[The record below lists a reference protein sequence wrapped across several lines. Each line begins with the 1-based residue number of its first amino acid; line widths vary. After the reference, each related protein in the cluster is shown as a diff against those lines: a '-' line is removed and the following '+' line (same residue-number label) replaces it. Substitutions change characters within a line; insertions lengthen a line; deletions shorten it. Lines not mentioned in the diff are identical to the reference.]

1 MRPPRSSASRHARRR
16 HRATRV
22 LVLLLVASACS
33 GGGGASIGG
42 GIGGT
47 SAVQGP
53 ITGFGSIFV
62 GGIEFDTGGATVI
75 IDGGPGAVTDLKLGM
90 VATVRGEVERGTGR
104 GVASSIVSDALLQG
118 PIEVVDL
125 AALSLTV
132 LRQVVITDA
141 STVFDPLALASLA
154 PGDVVLVD
162 GFLDAQGRIRATR
175 VELRTTD
182 IELEVKGFIEDLDP
196 VNGTF
201 RINALLVGFADA
213 LIEHA
218 PDGLQN
224 GLFVEIDADDPPVD
238 GLLTATGVDVV
249 DPVLMADPGDGL
261 KVEGFVTRIVSD
273 TEFVVGAGQVVRFD
287 GRTRFENGGP
297 ADLTVD
303 TQVDVTGVADG
314 DGALRA
320 TEVEL
325 IVN

>member
-1 MRPPRSSASRHARRR
+1 MKPSRSSASRL
-16 HRATRV
+16 
-22 LVLLLVASACS
+22 LVLLVLLRVAIACS
-33 GGGGASIGG
+33 GGGGGASIGG

-62 GGIEFDTGGATVI
+62 GGIEFDTDGATVI
-75 IDGGPGAVTDLKLGM
+75 IDGSPGAVTDLKLGM
-90 VATVRGEVERGTGR
+90 VATVRGEVARGTGT
-104 GVASSIVSDALLQG
+104 GVASSIVADDLLQG
-118 PIEVVDL
+118 PIEFIDL
-125 AALSLTV
+125 ASLSFTV

-141 STVFDPLALASLA
+141 STVFDPLALAALA

-182 IELEVKGFIEDLDP
+182 IELEVKGFIEDLDLAKS
-196 VNGTF
+196 TF

-213 LIEHA
+213 LIERA
-218 PDGLQN
+218 PDGLRN

-238 GLLTATGVDVV
+238 GLLTATSVDVI

-261 KVEGFVTRIVSD
+261 KVEGFVTRILSA
-273 TEFVVGAGQVVRFD
+273 TEFVVGAGQIVRFD

-297 ADLTVD
+297 DDLGID
-303 TQVDVTGVADG
+303 TQVDVTGVAAE

-325 IVN
+325 IVE

>member
-1 MRPPRSSASRHARRR
+1 MKPSRFPAR
-16 HRATRV
+16 RV
-22 LVLLLVASACS
+22 LVLLLAVAAACS

-62 GGIEFDTGGATVI
+62 GGIEFDTDGASVI
-75 IDGGPGAVTDLKLGM
+75 IDGSPAAVTDLKLGM

-104 GVASSIVSDALLQG
+104 GVANSIVSDDLLQG
-118 PIEVVDL
+118 PIETIDL
-125 AALSLTV
+125 AALSFTV
-132 LRQVVITDA
+132 LHQIVITDA
-141 STVFDPLALASLA
+141 STVFDPRALAALA

-162 GFLDAQGRIRATR
+162 GFLDAQGRVRATR
-175 VELRTTD
+175 VELRTSD
-182 IELEVKGFIEDLDP
+182 IELEVKGFIQDLDP
-196 VNGTF
+196 EAKTF

-213 LIEHA
+213 LIERA

-238 GLLTATGVDVV
+238 GLLTATGVDVI
-249 DPVLMADPGDGL
+249 DPVLMADPGDGV
-261 KVEGFVTRIVSD
+261 KVEGFVTRIVSE
-273 TEFVVGAGQVVRFD
+273 TEFVVGAGQIVRFD
-287 GRTRFENGGP
+287 RRTRFENGGP
-297 ADLTVD
+297 ENLAID

-314 DGALRA
+314 DGILQA

-325 IVN
+325 VVD